1 MFIQRRVAEEMEMMD
16 RVRLIVC
23 SIFVLILLLPSFA
36 LAKKQDAKA
45 LYDKAI
51 RMENELKQSTKQRS
65 SLARWK
71 STIDAFRTVYYKYP
85 SSGYCDNSLFHVAT
99 LYSQMAEK
107 FHDNL
112 YNHRAVSTYQFLIEQ
127 YSSSSLI
134 DEALLESI
142 RIYRDTLNKEKE
154 ADELEKKLRIRNPRA
169 AATIAKKKKTDEPKP
184 TATQPATLQSLRHY
198 TGTDYT
204 RIVIDFD
211 KEVSFKRNRLSAPD
225 RLYFDFDNTVA
236 MKSLVEQ
243 NFDVDDGF
251 LKQIRVGQN
260 TFRKARVVLD
270 LKSIENY
277 EVFALYHPYRIV
289 IDVQGTKT
297 AAAPPP
303 AADPAV
309 VVIPE
314 RSIKPPQT
322 NGNGK
327 YSLARQLGLKV
338 RRIIV
343 DAGHGGHDPG
353 AMSGG
358 MREKDITLDVA
369 RRLKTILQTR
379 HDFEVLMTR
388 EQDRYV
394 ALEERTAFA
403 NSHAAD
409 LFVSVHVN
417 SSRNKRARGVE
428 TYYLNFATTPEAM
441 EVAARENAIAEKNM
455 GELQKLTAAIALNS
469 KIDESR
475 DFAGLV
481 QTHLV
486 SHLKKNYEVPSLGVK
501 QAPFYVLIGAHM
513 PSILAEISFLSN
525 QHESSLLKE
534 DSYRQSIA
542 EGLAS
547 GVYQYIQTLA
557 ENRLT
562 QNRN

>member
-1 MFIQRRVAEEMEMMD
+1 MEMMG
-16 RVRLIVC
+16 RIRLSVC
-23 SIFVLILLLPSFA
+23 SVFLLVFFLPVCLF
-36 LAKKQDAKA
+36 AKKEDAKS
-45 LYDKAI
+45 LFDKAV
-51 RMENELKQSTKQRS
+51 RMEGNLKQSSKQRANIS
-65 SLARWK
+65 YWK
-71 STIDAFRTVYYKYP
+71 TTIDAFRAVYYKYP
-85 SSGYCDNSLFHVAT
+85 SSGYCDNALFQVAT
-99 LYSQMAEK
+99 LYSQMGEK
-107 FHDNL
+107 FQDKL
-112 YNHRAVSTYQFLIEQ
+112 YYHRATATYQFLMEQ
-127 YSSSSLI
+127 YSSSSLL

-142 RIYRDTLNKEKE
+142 RIYRDELNREKE
-154 ADELEKKLRIRNPRA
+154 ADLLENKLRLRNPRA
-169 AATIAKKKKTDEPKP
+169 AASISKKKNA
-184 TATQPATLQSLRHY
+184 TATQPATLQVLRHY
-198 TGTDYT
+198 TGADYT

-211 KEVSFKRNRLSAPD
+211 KEVSFKRNRLSNPD
-225 RLYFDFDNTVA
+225 RLYFDFDNTIA
-236 MKSLVEQ
+236 MKSMLEQ

-289 IDVQGTKT
+289 IDIQGTKT
-297 AAAPPP
+297 ASAAPPP
-303 AADPAV
+303 AAV
-309 VVIPE
+309 VVSQPTNAVIPE
-314 RSIKPPQT
+314 SIVKPPQT

-353 AMSGG
+353 AMAGG

-369 RRLKTILQTR
+369 RRLKVMLETK

-388 EQDRYV
+388 ETDRYV

-417 SSRNKRARGVE
+417 SSRNRRARGIE

-441 EVAARENAIAEKNM
+441 EVAARENAISEKNM
-455 GELQKLTAAIALNS
+455 GELQRLTTAIAMNS

-486 SHLKKNYEVPSLGVK
+486 SHLKKSYSIPSLGVK

-525 QHESSLLKE
+525 QQESQLLKD
-534 DSYRQSIA
+534 DSYRHSIA
-542 EGLAS
+542 EGLAT
-547 GVYQYIQTLA
+547 GVHQYIQTLA

-562 QNRN
+562 QNRK